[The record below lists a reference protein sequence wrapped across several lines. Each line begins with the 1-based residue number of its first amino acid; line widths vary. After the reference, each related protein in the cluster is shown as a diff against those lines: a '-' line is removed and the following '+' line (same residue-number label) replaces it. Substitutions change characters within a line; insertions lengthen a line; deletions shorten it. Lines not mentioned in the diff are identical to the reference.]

1 MPMMFYYGRNGH
13 RYSCEFSKE
22 NVKKHAEIMLQFC
35 SICIGN
41 GTVITITP
49 GSNVQV
55 VRVFNRQRQGFR
67 APVKH
72 GLDGYR
78 AVIKDG
84 TFDTVTLGWSC

>member
-22 NVKKHAEIMLQFC
+22 NVKKHAEIEQQFC